1 VGILK
6 KLNKK
11 YIKWIVILVLIVM
24 IVTSYALNLGK
35 IKDKTVDG
43 IAQITIPFSLIVN
56 PKNIDEDIAPKAI
69 DLNDG
74 DMTKAKQQALN
85 LVDTINDDYDNT
97 KELSFLS
104 NDQEKTLLDKVNK
117 KSHRYIF
124 KMTLLNFGKD
134 THGKYITVS
143 CNRYDDTKTIVS
155 YRYRLYHKGDSITSA
170 KYITT
175 TSNKYPPKYV
185 LKDIELGKDGVNQSK
200 AFMQRL
206 KTAII
211 NSNLTATNAN
221 EPGNFNQISIN
232 LGLNPDKSNSGL
244 FMLARNSNSRV
255 SNSSIVGYQ
264 ISDVPRYTRVY
275 IKQLSKDNSFYYT
288 LTYSRN
294 SGRFIN
300 FQRGIISTDSLNK

>member
-1 VGILK
+1 MK

-11 YIKWIVILVLIVM
+11 YIKWIIVLLLLVM

-35 IKDKTVDG
+35 IKDKTING

-56 PKNIDEDIAPKAI
+56 PKNIDEDIAPKSI
-69 DLNDG
+69 SLKDG
-74 DMTKAKQQALN
+74 DMTKAKQKALN

-104 NDQEKTLLDKVNK
+104 NDQEKALLKRVHK
-117 KSHRYIF
+117 EPHRYIAN
-124 KMTLLNFGKD
+124 MTLLNLGKD
-134 THGKYITVS
+134 INGKYITIS
-143 CNRYDDTKTIVS
+143 CNRYDDTKNIVS
-155 YRYRLYHKGDSITSA
+155 YRYRLYYRGDSIRSA
-170 KYITT
+170 RYLNSK
-175 TSNKYPPKYV
+175 SNKYPPKFII
-185 LKDIELGKDGVNQSK
+185 KDIELGKPGTDQAT

-221 EPGNFNQISIN
+221 EPGNFNQIAIN

-244 FMLARNSNSRV
+244 FTLAQNSNSRV

-264 ISDVPRYTRVY
+264 VSDVPRYTRVY
-275 IKQLSKDNSFYYT
+275 VKQLSKHNTYYYT
-288 LTYSRN
+288 LTFSRN

-300 FQRGIISTDSLNK
+300 FQNGLISTDDKN

>member
-1 VGILK
+1 MK

-11 YIKWIVILVLIVM
+11 YIKWIIILLLLVIIVS
-24 IVTSYALNLGK
+24 SYALNLGK
-35 IKDKTVDG
+35 IKDKTVNG
-43 IAQITIPFSLIVN
+43 IASLTIPFSLIVN

-69 DLNDG
+69 KLGNS
-74 DMTKAKQQALN
+74 DMEKDKQQALS
-85 LVDTINDDYDNT
+85 LISTINDDYDNT

-104 NDQEKTLLDKVNK
+104 NDQEKSLLKRVNEK
-117 KSHRYIF
+117 PHRYIA

-134 THGKYITVS
+134 IHGKYITIS

-155 YRYRLYHKGDSITSA
+155 YRYRLYYKDDTIRSA
-170 KYITT
+170 KYLGVR
-175 TSNKYPPKYV
+175 SNKYPPKF
-185 LKDIELGKDGVNQSK
+185 IINNIAIGKPGTDQAK
-200 AFMQRL
+200 AFIQRL

-211 NSNLTATNAN
+211 NSNLTATNAS

-232 LGLNPDKSNSGL
+232 LGLNPDKSNTGL
-244 FMLARNSNSRV
+244 YQLAKNSNSRV

-275 IKQLSKDNSFYYT
+275 IKQLSKNNTYYYT
-288 LTYSRN
+288 LTFSRN

-300 FQRGIISTDSLNK
+300 FQNGIIGTDKQN